1 MRKLAKKGVTHM
13 GKVYLTRL
21 IIETQSPMA
30 INTGNREVGFDSQL
44 ARDANNLPYIPA
56 TSIAGVWKH
65 LAKESFNKEN
75 LNKQSI
81 DNWFGYAGN
90 KSQSS
95 TLTISSGILHNS
107 KNKPV
112 QGLLTPEEINQDTL
126 LSMLV
131 QARPHHRER
140 VSINDRGVAKN
151 TGKFD
156 QILLPAGIRFCIDI
170 KFYDDKLSSDAI
182 TQEWQALLNCWQNPL
197 FGLGAS
203 TRNGLGKIKVV
214 GSNVEIINLNDASG
228 AVKKM
233 ISHALLENIP
243 SKNNI
248 NFVAEQQL
256 FAQLPLKALDNWR
269 AGAGSQLLGKYNKG
283 GADKS
288 VSMITYSE
296 PKVEWANV
304 SGKSHAT
311 LSAPKPV
318 LCGSSIKGILAHRI
332 AFHWR
337 RHEALLGKESMWAED
352 METAT
357 HKQWETRP
365 EGLKA
370 LLGFADENDHDN
382 SLAGSLYVD
391 DCAISFNDT
400 TIRHHNSIDRFTG
413 GVRKGALYS
422 EELLYQPEFTL
433 SLNIKNATVLSP
445 SLKQALSD
453 TLEDLKLGLLPMGAG
468 SGRGTS
474 LVMANP
480 EKPWLVNLDKIKTEN
495 SHLVTEQTQGAN
507 S

>member
-1 MRKLAKKGVTHM
+1 M

-44 ARDANNLPYIPA
+44 ARDANNLPYVPA

-65 LAKESFNKEN
+65 LAKEVLSEN
-75 LNKQSI
+75 SI
-81 DNWFGYAGN
+81 DNWFGYTG
-90 KSQSS
+90 KESQSS
-95 TLTISSGILHNS
+95 TLTISDGVLHNS

-112 QGLLTPEEINQDTL
+112 QGLLTPEAINQDSL

-170 KFYDDKLSSDAI
+170 KFYDDRLANDTISK
-182 TQEWQALLNCWQNPL
+182 EWDDLLNCWQNPL
-197 FGLGAS
+197 FALGAN
-203 TRNGLGKIKVV
+203 TRNGLGKLTVV
-214 GSNVEIINLNDASG
+214 ASNTEVINLSDVISASH
-228 AVKKM
+228 KM
-233 ISHALLENIP
+233 QSHALRENIP
-243 SKNNI
+243 EKNNI
-248 NFVAEQQL
+248 NFIAEQNV
-256 FAQLPLKALDNWR
+256 FATLPLKALDNWR
-269 AGAGSQLLGKYNKG
+269 SGAGSQLLGKYNKG
-283 GADKS
+283 EADKS
-288 VSMITYSE
+288 IAMITYSE
-296 PKVEWANV
+296 PKVKWHSKA
-304 SGKSHAT
+304 GKTQAEISE
-311 LSAPKPV
+311 PKAV

-332 AFHWR
+332 TFHWR
-337 RHEALLGKESMWAED
+337 RHEALLGKTGMWAEE
-352 METAT
+352 MEHAS
-357 HKQWETRP
+357 HEQWETRP
-365 EGLKA
+365 EGLKY
-370 LLGFADENDHDN
+370 LLGFADQNDHEN

-391 DCAISFNDT
+391 DSDISFVDT

-433 SLNIKNATVLSP
+433 TLNIKKGTVLSH

-453 TLEDLKLGLLPMGAG
+453 TLDDLKIGLLPMGAG

-474 LVMANP
+474 IVMANP
-480 EKPWLVNLDKIKTEN
+480 EKSWLVNLDHIKTE
-495 SHLVTEQTQGAN
+495 SILAVTEETQGA
-507 S
+507 SS